1 MNSALGLIEMMGF
14 VGVIEAADAAVK
26 AADVELS
33 AVEKIDGGMVSIRLR
48 GDVGAVQEAVEAG
61 RYAAQQLGTLVAAH
75 VIPNPHEDLVRL
87 FNLDSNQTSASSE
100 NLEDLSV
107 HRLRQIARET
117 PGLSIQ
123 GREISRA
130 NREQLLNELRPT
142 KGDSE

>member
-1 MNSALGLIEMMGF
+1 
-14 VGVIEAADAAVK
+14 
-26 AADVELS
+26 
-33 AVEKIDGGMVSIRLR
+33 
-48 GDVGAVQEAVEAG
+48 
-61 RYAAQQLGTLVAAH
+61 
-75 VIPNPHEDLVRL
+75 
-87 FNLDSNQTSASSE
+87 QTSASSE